1 MVPDKLLISNTGTD
15 SPGTTLP
22 NVLSRNPVFKTSS
35 LGYQVLQFEIRV
47 TDAVAVAEADINVRL
62 EELGGGGNIL
72 FQCLKGTEPDMGLVT
87 IAVDHYRYTCRL
99 APTLL
104 GNILNDWWQTN
115 DYVKHERLDDEVYTA
130 G

>member
-35 LGYQVLQFEIRV
+35 LGYQVLQF
-47 TDAVAVAEADINVRL
+47 EADINVRL